1 MKNIRIFGWVLIALI
16 VLISASVWEGAAAVS
31 ISGDLPERGY
41 YAATNSFPRNTIV
54 DITNLETGR
63 SVRVIV
69 AAGLDTPGLL
79 AILSRDAA
87 SDIGLQNR
95 SIGRIRMT
103 QPTDPIAFSRFNE
116 GFGSSGDPDYDPQAF
131 VNTNILPGGAVDP
144 GMIPADP
151 ALPWEAGRVTNIPE
165 AYEAQPLPYEEGGTG
180 PDLAWVYQEPE
191 IPPVNSPV
199 DTPPVYPPE
208 SPGGGMTILEEPQG
222 YRNPDAAEMAEVTD
236 IQEPLV
242 SPPPVPPKGPGT
254 YDEMVLVPAES
265 RPPSTLSY
273 SGLPPEAEI
282 APLPDTASPAAV
294 PQRQPDPALSAPPAA
309 LSQPVRE
316 ILPPPPPVSSPAPS
330 LSAPSRAAA
339 QFFSVP
345 LVTSLERGKYYL
357 QLGAYSK
364 AETVESEITRIG
376 GAYPMVI
383 LNPGG
388 AAQPVYRVLIGPVNP
403 GESGALL
410 QRFKGIGY
418 TDAFVR
424 SGEM

>member
-1 MKNIRIFGWVLIALI
+1 MKNIRILGWVLIALI

-69 AAGLDTPGLL
+69 AAALDAPGLL

-87 SDIGLQNR
+87 ADIGLQTR

-131 VNTNILPGGAVDP
+131 INANGFSGELADSGLV
-144 GMIPADP
+144 PADP

-165 AYEAQPLPYEEGGTG
+165 AYEAQPLPGEEGRTE

-191 IPPVNSPV
+191 IPPVNTPV
-199 DTPPVYPPE
+199 DTPPVYPPP
-208 SPGGGMTILEEPQG
+208 SPDRSITILEEPQG
-222 YRNPDAAEMAEVTD
+222 YRNPDRADV
-236 IQEPLV
+236 QEP
-242 SPPPVPPKGPGT
+242 PGIPQPVPQSPGT
-254 YDEMVLVPAES
+254 YDEMALVPAEN
-265 RPPSTLSY
+265 RPPSTIY
-273 SGLPPEAEI
+273 YNGLPPEAEI

-294 PQRQPDPALSAPPAA
+294 PERRPDSTLAPPIAA
-309 LSQPVRE
+309 APPQPVRE
-316 ILPPPPPVSSPAPS
+316 TAPPLPSVSSPAS
-330 LSAPSRAAA
+330 SAPPSSPPRAAA
-339 QFFSVP
+339 HVFSVP
-345 LVTSLERGKYYL
+345 LITSLERGRYYL

-364 AETVESEITRIG
+364 VEAVESEITKIG
-376 GAYPMVI
+376 GAYPMVV

-388 AAQPVYRVLIGPVNP
+388 AEPPVYRVLIGPVNL

-410 QRFKGIGY
+410 ERFKRIGY

-424 SGEM
+424 NGGV